1 MTGPE
6 HGGFLLWQKYAQ
18 LVTIDTRRGG
28 RRVPQFIPWGTFA
41 DPTFLFIRTQ
51 KTFGELCF
59 REVTTAPISVKSV
72 G

>member
-1 MTGPE
+1 MTE
-6 HGGFLLWQKYAQ
+6 SQYGGLFLWQKYAQ

-28 RRVPQFIPWGTFA
+28 RRVPQFIPRGTLA

-51 KTFGELCF
+51 KTFGEPCF
-59 REVTTAPISVKSV
+59 RDATTAPISVKSV